1 MRPAVLLALT
11 AGLVLAAAV
20 LPAAESA
27 AYSHL
32 AASRAQPR
40 AADVRSWRIEYR
52 AGDGRTRAAYV
63 LLPAWYGPQH
73 NPPLPLVISPHGRGV
88 GGRANARLW
97 GRLPAL
103 DRLAVVNPDGQGRRL
118 PLYSWGYSGQVSD
131 LATMPAV
138 VRRALPWLRIA
149 PHRVYAIAGS
159 MGGQEVLLL
168 AARSPRLL
176 DGAAVVDA
184 PTDLALHYR
193 EFPSL
198 PCSAACL
205 RRWKEPIGLGLQR
218 LARTEVGGS
227 PDQVPDAYAAR
238 SPLDHVAEI
247 AASGVPLGLWWSIRD
262 GLVRDPGR
270 EEAAFLRALERRHP
284 RAGLHHVVGD
294 WSHAAGFRL
303 NLPGVLAWLQLAGP
317 SR

>member
-1 MRPAVLLALT
+1 MPLAAPRTVVDIGCGTGAFLREVKRNHPRLAV
-11 AGLVLAAAV
+11 AGLVLAAA

-27 AYSHL
+27 AYSHR
-32 AASRAQPR
+32 AASRDQPP
-40 AADVRSWRIEYR
+40 AAEVRSWRIEYR
-52 AGDGRTRAAYV
+52 ASDGRTRAAYV

-131 LATMPAV
+131 LATMPAA

-198 PCSAACL
+198 PCNAACL
-205 RRWKEPIGLGLQR
+205 RRWKEPIRLGLQR
-218 LARTEVGGS
+218 LARTEGGGS

-238 SPLDHVAEI
+238 SPLDHVTEI

-270 EEAAFLRALERRHP
+270 EEAAFRNHVTDWERARYLE
-284 RAGLHHVVGD
+284 
-294 WSHAAGFRL
+294 
-303 NLPGVLAWLQLAGP
+303 P
-317 SR
+317 S